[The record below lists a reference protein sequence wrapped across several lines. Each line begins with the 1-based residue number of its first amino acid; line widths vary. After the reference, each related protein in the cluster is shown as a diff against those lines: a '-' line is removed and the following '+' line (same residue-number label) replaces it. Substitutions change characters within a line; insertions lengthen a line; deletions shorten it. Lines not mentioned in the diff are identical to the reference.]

1 MRGNFDSIGNP
12 NVVRETRAMKLLQVH
27 LLTGLLMIVVSAAAV
42 ALKADWSSRTPHSM
56 IVAFVVWSTVPF
68 ALATAAGW
76 LLRRSRAALVS
87 CLLGQ
92 SATFLH
98 MAALFVTAFYIRPD
112 AQGGLILIF
121 GPVYY
126 LALLIPFG
134 VAALFFYF
142 RSRRA
147 DSNIAGL

>member
-1 MRGNFDSIGNP
+1 
-12 NVVRETRAMKLLQVH
+12 MKLLQAH
-27 LLTGLLMIVVSAAAV
+27 LLTGLLMIVVNAAAV
-42 ALKADWSSRTPHSM
+42 ALQADWRSSAPAAV
-56 IVAFVVWSTVPF
+56 ILAFVAWSTVPIIA
-68 ALATAAGW
+68 ALGAGW

-92 SATFLH
+92 SAAFLL
-98 MAALFVTAFYIRPD
+98 MAALFVLAFYIRPD

-121 GPVYY
+121 GPIYA

-147 DSNIAGL
+147 DSNIAAR